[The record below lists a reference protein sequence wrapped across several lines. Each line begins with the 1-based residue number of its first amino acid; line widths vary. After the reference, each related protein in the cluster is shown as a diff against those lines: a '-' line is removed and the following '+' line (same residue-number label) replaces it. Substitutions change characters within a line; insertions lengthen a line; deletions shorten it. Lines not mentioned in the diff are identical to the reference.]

1 MDRLGSLSQVLG
13 MLRPRGKGGS
23 AWTVDA
29 TRELPFRHKL
39 MLALALEILV
49 LGFRQSETLRQHKG
63 IVVEAPSHPGNA
75 IV

>member
-1 MDRLGSLSQVLG
+1 MNRLGRLSQIFG
-13 MLRPRGKGGS
+13 ALRSAGKDGH
-23 AWTVDA
+23 AWNVDA
-29 TRELPFRHKL
+29 AREMPFRHKL

-49 LGFRQSETLRQHKG
+49 LGFRQSETLRQDKG

>member
-1 MDRLGSLSQVLG
+1 MDRLGRLSQVLG

-23 AWTVDA
+23 AWAVDA
-29 TRELPFRHKL
+29 TREIPFRHKL